1 MENNTRPNQHLRKQS
16 GFAGNRQQPGN
27 AWLDTGLG
35 KLPPQALD
43 LEEAVLGALMI
54 EKDALSS
61 VVDILKPET
70 FYKEA
75 HQRIYNAILTLFGNS
90 DPIDLLTVTNQL
102 RKTGEIEVIG
112 GGGFVAELTFRVN
125 SAANIE
131 YHARIVSEQALKR
144 ALIAMSSVILRDAY
158 EDTTDVFELL
168 DRTEQSLFKISESNI
183 KKNAADMGTIV
194 RQALN
199 ELETKKNQEG
209 LTGVPSGF
217 TNLDRVTSGW
227 QPTELI
233 ILAARPAMG
242 KCLGKG
248 TKVLMFDGS
257 LRKVEDVREGE
268 LLMGDDSTPRRVLSI
283 ARGQERMYWVRQNK
297 GIDYRVN
304 ESHILS
310 LKRSRTEGPH
320 TNGDVLNIP
329 VREYLTKADKF
340 KSNYKGY
347 KVAVEF
353 PAQAVPLNPYFVG
366 LWLGDGHSYS
376 SRITNT
382 DSEVVDHLQD
392 YADELGLNMVTYQQ
406 ANRTANYAIT
416 SGQRGG
422 AQWGNRPGV
431 FNAQEQLRGL
441 NVIENKH
448 IPRSYLINSTE
459 NRLKL
464 LAGLIDSDGHYQRE
478 FNCYEITHKNKEL
491 AEQLKFL
498 CDTLG
503 FKCSLTEKQAVITSR
518 NYTSTV
524 YRLRIFGNLDSIPVR
539 IEPVQRSGKKARLL
553 KARAN
558 WRMTGITV
566 EYDKVDDYYGF
577 TIDGNSL
584 FLLEDMTVT
593 HNTAFVV
600 SALRNAAVDHGKPVA
615 IFSLE
620 MSAVQ
625 LVNRLI
631 SAEAEID
638 SEKIRK
644 GTLAPHEWTQLHHK
658 IQRLTEAPIYIDD
671 TPALSILEL
680 RAKCRRLKAQHD
692 IQMVVIDYLQLMS
705 GDTSGSRGGGNREQ
719 EIASISRALKN
730 LAKELNVPVIA
741 LSQLSRAVETRGG
754 DKKPQLSDLRESGCL
769 AGDTLLTDAKTGKR
783 TTIRE
788 LAEANAHNFYTAGT
802 SESWTVGPERVTHV
816 FPTGKKPVFRVKTQS
831 GRVVKAT
838 ANHEFLQLT
847 GWYRLDKLAVGDHIA
862 VPRQIRVSAPENP
875 LSDNEL
881 ILLAHLLGD
890 GCILPKQP
898 YHYTSA
904 DEANLAVVDETAH
917 ILFGIQPRRVVQD
930 NWQQTY
936 LPAPYRLTHGVRHPI
951 TDWYDRL
958 GLSRA
963 RSYEKRVPDSLFTCD
978 EDKIALFLHHLWA
991 TDGNISWKRM
1001 TNRKPGAAIYYA
1013 SSSQQLARD
1022 VQHLLLRL
1030 GILSTIRTAPGGQ
1043 HRTMY
1048 HVHVQGKG
1056 QQTIF
1061 LKRVN
1066 SYGQRGELAAELLA
1080 ALSEVTE
1087 NTNTDV
1093 IPKEVWHSVVT
1104 GGKTDDGISWRTLSE
1119 RIDMAYCGST
1129 LFKHGVSRQRMA
1141 RLHKAMPHD
1150 ILKNLAESDVL
1161 WDKIVSIEAAGEE
1174 DVYDATVPT
1183 VHNFVANDIIV
1194 HNSIEQDADMVC
1206 FLYRPEYYNITADE
1220 AGNST
1225 QGIGEVIIAKNR
1237 SGSLDTIQLRF
1248 ISKYTKFCDLDTYF
1262 EPVQAQGFGPDVNGL
1277 DSFNAGPAVAPPS
1290 VFKSRANNLSDFGN
1304 ADPTAETPF

>member
-1 MENNTRPNQHLRKQS
+1 MENNARPNQHLRKPS
-16 GFAGNRQQPGN
+16 TFAGGRQQAGN
-27 AWLDTGLG
+27 HWLDTGLG

-90 DPIDLLTVTNQL
+90 DPIDLLTVTQQL
-102 RKTGEIEVIG
+102 RKTGEIELVG
-112 GGGFVAELTFRVN
+112 GGGFVSELTFRVN

-144 ALIAMSSVILRDAY
+144 ALIAMSSTILRDAY

-183 KKNAADMGTIV
+183 KKNYADMSTIV
-194 RQALN
+194 RMALN

-248 TKVLMFDGS
+248 TKVVMFDGS
-257 LRKVEDVREGE
+257 LRKVEDVREGD

-283 ARGQERMYWVRQNK
+283 ARGQERMYWIRQNK

-320 TNGDVLNIP
+320 KKGDVLNIT
-329 VREYLTKADKF
+329 VRDYLTKTDKF
-340 KSNYKGY
+340 KTNYKGY

-353 PAQAVPLNPYFVG
+353 PAQKVPLDPYFVG

-376 SRITNT
+376 SRITSVDN
-382 DSEVVDHLQD
+382 EVIDYLKG
-392 YADELGLNMVTYQQ
+392 YADDLNLTFSTYQQ
-406 ANRTANYAIT
+406 VGKAPNHAIT
-416 SGQRGG
+416 TGQRG
-422 AQWGNRPGV
+422 AKV
-431 FNAQEQLRGL
+431 AFNVQDQLRSL
-441 NVIENKH
+441 SVIENKH
-448 IPRSYLINSTE
+448 IPRSYLINSTT

-464 LAGLIDSDGHYQRE
+464 LAGLVDSDGHYQEE
-478 FNCYEITHKNKEL
+478 FNCYEITQKNKEL
-491 AEQLKFL
+491 AEQLKYL

-503 FKCSLTEKQAVITSR
+503 FRCSLKEKQATIAKIGYV
-518 NYTSTV
+518 STV

-539 IEPVQRSGKKARLL
+539 IDRKKARPLR
-553 KARAN
+553 ARAD
-558 WRMTGITV
+558 WRVTGIQV

-577 TIDGNSL
+577 SIDGNRL

-620 MSAVQ
+620 MSSVQ

-658 IQRLTEAPIYIDD
+658 IQRLTEAPIFIDD

-705 GDTSGSRGGGNREQ
+705 GDTSGGKSGNREQ

-754 DKKPQLSDLRESGCL
+754 DKKPQLSDLRESG
-769 AGDTLLTDAKTGKR
+769 
-783 TTIRE
+783 
-788 LAEANAHNFYTAGT
+788 
-802 SESWTVGPERVTHV
+802 
-816 FPTGKKPVFRVKTQS
+816 
-831 GRVVKAT
+831 
-838 ANHEFLQLT
+838 
-847 GWYRLDKLAVGDHIA
+847 
-862 VPRQIRVSAPENP
+862 
-875 LSDNEL
+875 
-881 ILLAHLLGD
+881 
-890 GCILPKQP
+890 
-898 YHYTSA
+898 
-904 DEANLAVVDETAH
+904 
-917 ILFGIQPRRVVQD
+917 
-930 NWQQTY
+930 
-936 LPAPYRLTHGVRHPI
+936 
-951 TDWYDRL
+951 
-958 GLSRA
+958 
-963 RSYEKRVPDSLFTCD
+963 
-978 EDKIALFLHHLWA
+978 
-991 TDGNISWKRM
+991 
-1001 TNRKPGAAIYYA
+1001 
-1013 SSSQQLARD
+1013 
-1022 VQHLLLRL
+1022 
-1030 GILSTIRTAPGGQ
+1030 
-1043 HRTMY
+1043 
-1048 HVHVQGKG
+1048 
-1056 QQTIF
+1056 
-1061 LKRVN
+1061 
-1066 SYGQRGELAAELLA
+1066 
-1080 ALSEVTE
+1080 
-1087 NTNTDV
+1087 
-1093 IPKEVWHSVVT
+1093 
-1104 GGKTDDGISWRTLSE
+1104 
-1119 RIDMAYCGST
+1119 
-1129 LFKHGVSRQRMA
+1129 
-1141 RLHKAMPHD
+1141 
-1150 ILKNLAESDVL
+1150 
-1161 WDKIVSIEAAGEE
+1161 
-1174 DVYDATVPT
+1174 
-1183 VHNFVANDIIV
+1183 
-1194 HNSIEQDADMVC
+1194 SIEQDADMVC

-1220 AGNST
+1220 NGNST
-1225 QGIGEVIIAKNR
+1225 AGIGEVIIAKNR

-1248 ISKYTKFCDLDTYF
+1248 INKFTKFCDLDSYF
-1262 EPVQAQGFGPDVNGL
+1262 EPVQAQGFAPDVNGL
-1277 DSFNAGPAVAPPS
+1277 GSFDPPQPSAGS
-1290 VFKSRANNLSDFGN
+1290 VFKSKANNMSNFGN
-1304 ADPTAETPF
+1304 ADPNQETPF

>member
-1 MENNTRPNQHLRKQS
+1 MENNARPNQHLRKPS
-16 GFAGNRQQPGN
+16 AFAGGRQQAGN
-27 AWLDTGLG
+27 HWLDTGLG

-75 HQRIYNAILTLFGNS
+75 HQRIYQAILTLFGNS
-90 DPIDLLTVTNQL
+90 DPIDLLTVTQQL
-102 RKTGEIEVIG
+102 RKTGEIEVVG
-112 GGGFVAELTFRVN
+112 GGGFVSELTFRVN

-144 ALIAMSSVILRDAY
+144 ALISMSSTILRDAY

-183 KKNAADMGTIV
+183 KKNYADMSTIV
-194 RQALN
+194 RMALN

-248 TKVLMFDGS
+248 TKVVMFDGS
-257 LRKVEDVREGE
+257 LRKVEDVREGD

-283 ARGQERMYWVRQNK
+283 ARGQERMYWIRQNK

-310 LKRSRTEGPH
+310 LKRSRNEGGH
-320 TNGDVLNIP
+320 VKGDVLNIT
-329 VREYLTKADKF
+329 VRDYLTKSNKF
-340 KSNYKGY
+340 KTNYKGY
-347 KVAVEF
+347 KVAVDF
-353 PAQAVPLNPYFVG
+353 PEQAVSLDPYFVG

-382 DSEVVDHLQD
+382 DIEVVDYLQS
-392 YADELGLNMVTYQQ
+392 YADDLGLKMNTYQQ
-406 ANRTANYAIT
+406 TNRTNNYAIT

-422 AQWGNRPGV
+422 DQSGLNSV
-431 FNAQEQLRGL
+431 FNIQSELRRL
-441 NVIENKH
+441 SVIESKH
-448 IPRSYLINSTE
+448 IPRTYLINSTK

-464 LAGLIDSDGHYQRE
+464 LAGLIDSDGHYQEE
-478 FNCYEITHKNKEL
+478 FNCYEITQKNKEL
-491 AEQLKFL
+491 AEQLKYL

-503 FKCSLTEKQAVITSR
+503 FRCSLKEKKATIANIGYV
-518 NYTSTV
+518 STV

-539 IEPVQRSGKKARLL
+539 IERKKARAL
-553 KARAN
+553 KARAD
-558 WRMTGITV
+558 WRVTGITV

-577 TIDGNSL
+577 SIDGNRL

-620 MSAVQ
+620 MSSVQ

-658 IQRLTEAPIYIDD
+658 IQRLTEAPIFIDD

-705 GDTSGSRGGGNREQ
+705 GDTSGGRGGNREQ

-754 DKKPQLSDLRESGCL
+754 DKKPQLSDLRESG
-769 AGDTLLTDAKTGKR
+769 
-783 TTIRE
+783 
-788 LAEANAHNFYTAGT
+788 
-802 SESWTVGPERVTHV
+802 
-816 FPTGKKPVFRVKTQS
+816 
-831 GRVVKAT
+831 
-838 ANHEFLQLT
+838 
-847 GWYRLDKLAVGDHIA
+847 
-862 VPRQIRVSAPENP
+862 
-875 LSDNEL
+875 
-881 ILLAHLLGD
+881 
-890 GCILPKQP
+890 
-898 YHYTSA
+898 
-904 DEANLAVVDETAH
+904 
-917 ILFGIQPRRVVQD
+917 
-930 NWQQTY
+930 
-936 LPAPYRLTHGVRHPI
+936 
-951 TDWYDRL
+951 
-958 GLSRA
+958 
-963 RSYEKRVPDSLFTCD
+963 
-978 EDKIALFLHHLWA
+978 
-991 TDGNISWKRM
+991 
-1001 TNRKPGAAIYYA
+1001 
-1013 SSSQQLARD
+1013 
-1022 VQHLLLRL
+1022 
-1030 GILSTIRTAPGGQ
+1030 
-1043 HRTMY
+1043 
-1048 HVHVQGKG
+1048 
-1056 QQTIF
+1056 
-1061 LKRVN
+1061 
-1066 SYGQRGELAAELLA
+1066 
-1080 ALSEVTE
+1080 
-1087 NTNTDV
+1087 
-1093 IPKEVWHSVVT
+1093 
-1104 GGKTDDGISWRTLSE
+1104 
-1119 RIDMAYCGST
+1119 
-1129 LFKHGVSRQRMA
+1129 
-1141 RLHKAMPHD
+1141 
-1150 ILKNLAESDVL
+1150 
-1161 WDKIVSIEAAGEE
+1161 
-1174 DVYDATVPT
+1174 
-1183 VHNFVANDIIV
+1183 
-1194 HNSIEQDADMVC
+1194 SIEQDADMVC

-1220 AGNST
+1220 NGNST
-1225 QGIGEVIIAKNR
+1225 VGIGEVIIAKNR
-1237 SGSLDTIQLRF
+1237 SGSLDTVQLKF
-1248 ISKYTKFCDLDTYF
+1248 IGKFTKFCDLDSYF
-1262 EPVQAQGFGPDVNGL
+1262 EPVQAQGFAPDVNGL
-1277 DSFNAGPAVAPPS
+1277 SSFETPPSAGS
-1290 VFKSRANNLSDFGN
+1290 VFKSKANTMSNFGN
-1304 ADPTAETPF
+1304 ADPSQETPF